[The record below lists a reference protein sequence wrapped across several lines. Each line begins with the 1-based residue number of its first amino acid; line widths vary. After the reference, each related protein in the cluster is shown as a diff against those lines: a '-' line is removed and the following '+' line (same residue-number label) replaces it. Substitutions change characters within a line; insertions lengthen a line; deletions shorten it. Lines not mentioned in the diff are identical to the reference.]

1 MNLDQLVFAGFNRRV
16 AALDRRTGEI
26 VWQWKAPKG
35 NCYVSLLL
43 DQNVLI
49 VAVDG
54 YLFGLDALS
63 GNELWYNPMKSFGS
77 GVTSLV
83 SRHGQSFSPVQAA
96 SAAAAAA
103 AASQQVHQQQ
113 TQSS

>member
-16 AALDRRTGEI
+16 AALDRQTGTI

-49 VAVDG
+49 VSVDG
-54 YLFGLDALS
+54 YLFGLDAVS
-63 GNELWYNPMKSFGS
+63 GNELWYNPMKNFGS

-83 SRHGQSFSPVQAA
+83 SRHGQSFSPVL
-96 SAAAAAA
+96 A
-103 AASQQVHQQQ
+103 AASSAASSASQQMTQQQ
-113 TQSS
+113 LRSQ

>member
-1 MNLDQLVFAGFNRRV
+1 MNLDHLVFAGFNRRV
-16 AALDRRTGEI
+16 AALDRQTGTI

-49 VAVDG
+49 VSVDG

-63 GNELWYNPMKSFGS
+63 GNELWYNPMKNFGR

-103 AASQQVHQQQ
+103 SQQMTQQQ
-113 TQSS
+113 QMQSS